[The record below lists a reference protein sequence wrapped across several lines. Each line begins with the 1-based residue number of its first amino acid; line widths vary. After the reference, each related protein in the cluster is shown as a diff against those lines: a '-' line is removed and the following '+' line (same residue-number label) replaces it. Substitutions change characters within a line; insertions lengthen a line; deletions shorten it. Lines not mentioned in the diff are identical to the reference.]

1 MLIYLYYSLLRFLVP
16 QISGGTHGS
25 AIPYIV
31 RDDIAKL
38 PILYNNEAVS
48 LFIKRVKP
56 LLADITRIEEENI
69 TLTKLRNNLLPLL
82 MSCQA
87 TIAD

>member
-1 MLIYLYYSLLRFLVP
+1 MRFLVP

-31 RDDIAKL
+31 RDDIAKM
-38 PILYNNEAVS
+38 PIIYNENAVTS
-48 LFIKRVKP
+48 FVQKAKP
-56 LLADITRIEEENI
+56 MLSNITRIEEEN
-69 TLTKLRNNLLPLL
+69 LSLLKLRNSLLPML
-82 MSCQA
+82 MSGQA